1 MTTQEAIKVVD
12 AHHQKYEKSCSPS
25 IIEILLK
32 LECRVKPDYYGQQDA
47 YKNQNIG
54 LDFARGKTIEKV
66 KFHQHNTQTDGPF
79 ITKIQDELNAGRFV
93 GIYTLNDG
101 STTDYHGW
109 VAVGIQNDKIILRSK
124 YSELGNNEGRKTA
137 EHSLNIL
144 EAVPPKMTDL
154 VFYTL
159 L

>member
-1 MTTQEAIKVVD
+1 
-12 AHHQKYEKSCSPS
+12 
-25 IIEILLK
+25 
-32 LECRVKPDYYGQQDA
+32 
-47 YKNQNIG
+47 
-54 LDFARGKTIEKV
+54 
-66 KFHQHNTQTDGPF
+66 
-79 ITKIQDELNAGRFV
+79 
-93 GIYTLNDG
+93 LNDG

-109 VAVGIQNDKIILRSK
+109 VAIGIQNDKIILRSK
-124 YSELGNNEGRKTA
+124 YSELGNGEGQKTA